1 MESHKWL
8 IILGLGLISSC
19 SMFSNNDEEEP
30 EIIYTNLLASIGSDQ
45 LQERID
51 VNAQLA
57 EAASSVSY
65 SLNKMAQIQLANTPK
80 TPFERADK
88 LHEIKGMSNISSIDW
103 NGPVEPILR
112 KIAKAGKHKY
122 RSLGKPPVIPVIVDL
137 HMKNVPLSDI
147 LRNTTYQTA
156 GKAQITYLEKEDII
170 ELRYLDV

>member
-1 MESHKWL
+1 MESRKWL

-19 SMFSNNDEEEP
+19 SMFSSDDKDEP
-30 EIIYTNLLASIGSDQ
+30 EIVYTNLLASIGDDQ

-57 EAASSVSY
+57 EAASSVTY

-80 TPFERADK
+80 TPFEKADK
-88 LHEIKGMSNISSIDW
+88 LNTIKGMSNISSIDW

-122 RSLGKPPVIPVIVDL
+122 RSLGKVPAIPVIVDL
-137 HMKNVPLSDI
+137 HMKNVPLADI

-156 GKAQITYLEKEDII
+156 GKARITYLEKEDII
-170 ELRYLDV
+170 ELRYLEI